1 MKIWCASPE
10 HLGCF
15 CTFKLAK
22 GGSVS
27 KWNCSPH
34 YRRGVGT
41 GLRILIQGSIVRYF
55 TLPFNFTQV
64 LLWPNVIKPYSLN
77 SAGYYFA
84 LLRFLLHFAIQLW
97 SQIGFD
103 LISNCLCSVLW
114 TWVSWFR
121 EEEKEHHGVGE
132 KFSHLPWTSSHRVRS
147 LSHLC

>member
-1 MKIWCASPE
+1 MKLQPS
-10 HLGCF
+10 LQ
-15 CTFKLAK
+15 K
-22 GGSVS
+22 
-27 KWNCSPH
+27 
-34 YRRGVGT
+34 GT

-64 LLWPNVIKPYSLN
+64 LLWHNVIKPYSLN
-77 SAGYYFA
+77 SAGYNFA

-103 LISNCLCSVLW
+103 LISNCLFSVLW

-132 KFSHLPWTSSHRVRS
+132 KFSPLPWTSSHRVPSGSR
-147 LSHLC
+147 LCYDSYITQTRIITEFQHVRTPWRADIL